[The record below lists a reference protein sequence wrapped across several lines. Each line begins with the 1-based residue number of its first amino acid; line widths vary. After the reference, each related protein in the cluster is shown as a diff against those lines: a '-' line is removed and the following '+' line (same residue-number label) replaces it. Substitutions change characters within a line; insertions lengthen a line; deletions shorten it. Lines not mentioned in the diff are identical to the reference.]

1 MRNFTKGNR
10 FSDRKNT
17 GNFDRHGSKGRDFS
31 RRDAGAF
38 GRPQMHKAICDDCGQ
53 SCEVPF
59 KPTGDKPV
67 YCSNCFKGKDNAGP
81 SRSFGRDNF
90 REKKMFSAICDACG
104 QSCEVPFRPTG
115 DKPVYC
121 SNCFGQDSRAKDR
134 KPAGDGANKQFE
146 HQLQTINEKLD
157 KILQN
162 LSSTMPKSPELI
174 KKKVITKAE
183 SKPKAVKVKKTKK
196 AVKK

>member
-67 YCSNCFKGKDNAGP
+67 YCSNCF
-81 SRSFGRDNF
+81 
-90 REKKMFSAICDACG
+90 
-104 QSCEVPFRPTG
+104 
-115 DKPVYC
+115 
-121 SNCFGQDSRAKDR
+121 GQDSRAKDR

-162 LSSTMPKSPELI
+162 LSSTMPKSPEMI